1 MIVDM
6 ITDTPMYQPYL
17 QRIPSVIQGV
27 PQPHVVLPHD
37 QRGDIFAVVLPR
49 TSILHRPHAQP
60 RSHAAT
66 PSQPSFETH
75 PLASSHRGIS
85 PVVSNISGACYPVMP
100 HRVQRHRTWALL
112 VTGPQCHQLSSIGQ
126 VCAALP
132 QRTCACR
139 GYGIQHCGVEIKR
152 LGSGDGW
159 SRIRLAF
166 QMNALSVSC
175 LDRVGGAHLVELE

>member
-1 MIVDM
+1 MSSYPA
-6 ITDTPMYQPYL
+6 TN
-17 QRIPSVIQGV
+17 
-27 PQPHVVLPHD
+27 VVTFSQLFCLARASSTGHM
-37 QRGDIFAVVLPR
+37 
-49 TSILHRPHAQP
+49 

-66 PSQPSFETH
+66 QPHPHSRALKPTH
-75 PLASSHRGIS
+75 WRPRTAAGT
-85 PVVSNISGACYPVMP
+85 CYPVMP